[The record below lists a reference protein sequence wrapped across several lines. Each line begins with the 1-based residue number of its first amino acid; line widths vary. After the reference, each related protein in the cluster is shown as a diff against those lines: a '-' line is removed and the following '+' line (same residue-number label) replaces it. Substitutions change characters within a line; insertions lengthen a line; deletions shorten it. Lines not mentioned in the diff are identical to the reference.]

1 MIIETSRF
9 GQIELNSEDL
19 IDFPEGILGFSGLR
33 HFVLLDDPNDEI
45 FAWLQSCE
53 NPSIAFP
60 VLEPELIFTPYKVNL
75 TKSDAAGIR
84 LNAGQKTRSFAIV
97 TIPADITQMTAN
109 MKAPIVINVE
119 GRVARQCVLQDNSLS
134 IQDPIFMKLQQ
145 RLVQGLS
152 TRAAEG
158 DNRMVVP
165 LVQKVSRPPEIDR

>member
-53 NPSIAFP
+53 NAGIAFP

-75 TKSDAAGIR
+75 TKGDSAGIA
-84 LNAGQKTRSFAIV
+84 LKAGQKARSFAIV
-97 TIPADITQMTAN
+97 TIPEDITMMTAN
-109 MKAPIVINVE
+109 MKAPIVINIE
-119 GRVARQCVLQDNSLS
+119 ERIARQCVLQDNSLS
-134 IQDPIFMKLQQ
+134 IRDPIFLKLQQ

-152 TRAAEG
+152 TRATEG
-158 DNRMVVP
+158 DVRMVVP
-165 LVQKVSRPPEIDR
+165 LIQKPIRTPEAAT

>member
-33 HFVLLDDPNDEI
+33 HFVLLDDPHDEI

-75 TKSDAAGIR
+75 TKSDSAGIR
-84 LNAGQKTRSFAIV
+84 LKPDQKARSFAIV
-97 TIPADITQMTAN
+97 TIPTDIAQMTAN

-119 GRVARQCVLQDNSLS
+119 ERVARQCVLQDNALS
-134 IQDPIFMKLQQ
+134 IRDPIFTKLQQ

-152 TRAAEG
+152 TRATEG
-158 DNRMVVP
+158 DIKMVVP
-165 LVQKVSRPPEIDR
+165 FVQKSPRPPEAQG